1 METKRRVQQ
10 IKPVSLPVK
19 MLSTPPVSEGSTER
33 AKNVFPCSPAAAA
46 SLSVSDNDNKQ
57 MGRDEMSEATLS
69 SAFSPRYPSHLAA
82 DVTPPG
88 SSAATTTCSCTSI
101 CSSGAF

>member
-33 AKNVFPCSPAAAA
+33 GKNVFPCSPAAAAAA

-57 MGRDEMSEATLS
+57 MGRDEMTEATLS

-88 SSAATTTCSCTSI
+88 SSAATT
-101 CSSGAF
+101 

>member
-33 AKNVFPCSPAAAA
+33 GKNVFPCSPAAAAA

-57 MGRDEMSEATLS
+57 MGRDEMTEDTLS

-88 SSAATTTCSCTSI
+88 SSAATT
-101 CSSGAF
+101 